1 MAQSE
6 EDENR
11 TSFPDHFIDVG
22 LIGSKFGEFEF

>member
-6 EDENR
+6 KDENR
-11 TSFPDHFIDVG
+11 TSFPVHFAEAE